1 MKRPL
6 SGLCSLARTAMI
18 AVVLLA
24 AALGVPAVVVA
35 QTNPFLR
42 TAPTLTPR
50 TRGGPATEV
59 PAAQDPAAQDAA
71 RVPFAERIYLAQ
83 LRLTRR
89 IGELVTNA
97 RDSEGRLLLTALL
110 GVTFFYGVV
119 HSLGPGH
126 RKTVLFGWIVAN
138 NPTIPAIAVASTL
151 LGVFHLGSTLIVV
164 LLAAAIRTAMGL
176 TLMEARDPV
185 QVWTSIASGMMVVA
199 LGVYLLV
206 SLRGHDH
213 GRRRD
218 HHSGTHAAADAR
230 SAGSSPW
237 MVGFSMGA
245 APCPGSMSIL
255 VVSFLVGDL
264 LIGVAALVSISAGTV
279 LTLFVLGLTGRFA
292 YGALVSLGSRTQRTS
307 RLVDGGVRLV
317 QIAAAALI
325 LAYGLFWS
333 IGGVAGIAM

>member
-1 MKRPL
+1 
-6 SGLCSLARTAMI
+6 MI

-24 AALGVPAVVVA
+24 AALGVPSAVVA

-42 TAPTLTPR
+42 TAPALTPG
-50 TRGGPATEV
+50 TRGGPATEA
-59 PAAQDPAAQDAA
+59 PAVRNPGDQDAT
-71 RVPFAERIYLAQ
+71 RVRFAERIYTAQ

-97 RDSEGRLLLTALL
+97 RDSDGRLLLTAVL

-138 NPTIPAIAVASTL
+138 KPTIPAIAVASTL
-151 LGVFHLGSTLIVV
+151 LGIFHLASTLVVV
-164 LLAAAIRTAMGL
+164 LLAAVLRTATGL

-185 QVWTSIASGMMVVA
+185 QVWTSIASGIMVVA
-199 LGVYLLV
+199 LGAYLLV
-206 SLRGHDH
+206 SLRNHDH
-213 GRRRD
+213 GCECD
-218 HHSGTHAAADAR
+218 HESGTDAAADAR
-230 SAGSSPW
+230 SARSSPW

-279 LTLFVLGLTGRFA
+279 LTLFVLGLAGRFA
-292 YGALVSLGSRTQRTS
+292 YGMLVSLGSRTHRTS
-307 RLVDGGVRLV
+307 RLVHGGLRLV
-317 QIAAAALI
+317 QVVAAALI

-333 IGGVAGIAM
+333 IGGIAGLAM